1 MSAGPSS
8 LFNDNPHNG
17 GFCLLCA
24 YLWCVKYHGAG
35 FYWLLFFL
43 RDFLGWDGTSEDCL
57 QASRNLLLSGRSWE
71 VLQTADGNR
80 KKKKKKHAS
89 KDGPA
94 ASLSTAGRIMAAC
107 VAPP

>member
-1 MSAGPSS
+1 MLHKERREMSAGPSS

-24 YLWCVKYHGAG
+24 YLWRVNYHGAG
-35 FYWLLFFL
+35 FYWLLLFL

-71 VLQTADGNR
+71 MLQTADGNR
-80 KKKKKKHAS
+80 KKNRKNVHLNTDLLLPS
-89 KDGPA
+89 PQLG
-94 ASLSTAGRIMAAC
+94 G
-107 VAPP
+107 